1 VPAAAALA
9 VLLLCACSKPKPPE
23 TDRPP
28 EPRADAPQADASQ
41 ADADAGDD
49 ADTDATLAADGS
61 DATELRDTIRQPIDR
76 ARAVQGEVDAG
87 AAKQRADVDAQAG
100 Y

>member
-28 EPRADAPQADASQ
+28 EPRADAPQ
-41 ADADAGDD
+41 
-49 ADTDATLAADGS
+49 AADGS